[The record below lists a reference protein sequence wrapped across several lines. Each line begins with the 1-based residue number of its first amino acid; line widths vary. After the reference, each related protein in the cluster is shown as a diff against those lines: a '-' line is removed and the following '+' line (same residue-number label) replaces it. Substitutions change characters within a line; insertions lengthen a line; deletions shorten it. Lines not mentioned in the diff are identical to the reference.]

1 MEPRSYNK
9 SFIPAHSESGR
20 LAQLGE
26 RQLDMLEVGGSK
38 PSPPTTGRKLMGK
51 YPAKPGD
58 GAGGNS
64 SPFFGSNSFI
74 AIMVK
79 RPFVALA
86 VAMSIAGCGD
96 SAAPPSH
103 ALPSPISA
111 PPRSLA
117 VGVADLPKR
126 PTGWTVDAAATRTIS
141 DAKELLG
148 DSSDVTPYRTNGWS
162 SAYEA
167 DFVSAGT
174 DAEQVRVLIHQ
185 FQSQVGARAFFAQG
199 IGSQKGQHGQPL
211 ANPPKLGQD
220 SNVFVQHISGKN
232 QTQFWFYWVDRN
244 VIVRLL
250 VAGPDV
256 AISEAEATATA
267 ERQASLIASL

>member
-111 PPRSLA
+111 PHP
-117 VGVADLPKR
+117 
-126 PTGWTVDAAATRTIS
+126 
-141 DAKELLG
+141 
-148 DSSDVTPYRTNGWS
+148 
-162 SAYEA
+162 
-167 DFVSAGT
+167 
-174 DAEQVRVLIHQ
+174 
-185 FQSQVGARAFFAQG
+185 
-199 IGSQKGQHGQPL
+199 
-211 ANPPKLGQD
+211 
-220 SNVFVQHISGKN
+220 
-232 QTQFWFYWVDRN
+232 
-244 VIVRLL
+244 
-250 VAGPDV
+250 
-256 AISEAEATATA
+256 
-267 ERQASLIASL
+267 